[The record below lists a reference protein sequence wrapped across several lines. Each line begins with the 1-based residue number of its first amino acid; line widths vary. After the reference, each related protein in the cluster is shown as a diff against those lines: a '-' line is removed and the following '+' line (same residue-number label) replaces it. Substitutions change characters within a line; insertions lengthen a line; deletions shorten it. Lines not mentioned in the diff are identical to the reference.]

1 MKTEYEATFLNIDK
15 NEIQERL
22 RKLGAKLIKP
32 EFLQKRVTFN
42 LPSGHEIRGAWIRVR
57 DEADKVTMSLK
68 IVDGD
73 KIENQ
78 KEILAYLG
86 GKMRM
91 HRIKVLIGDSVEV
104 VLDPY
109 GGKGRIIKRL

>member
-1 MKTEYEATFLNIDK
+1 MIDQKKEKLATVRGVVTEA
-15 NEIQERL
+15 
-22 RKLGAKLIKP
+22 
-32 EFLQKRVTFN
+32 
-42 LPSGHEIRGAWIRVR
+42 LPSTLFRVNVNIEDGN
-57 DEADKVTMSLK
+57 DEK
-68 IVDGD
+68 
-73 KIENQ
+73 

-104 VLDPY
+104 ILDPY

>member
-1 MKTEYEATFLNIDK
+1 MSDQKKEKLLTAKGVVTES
-15 NEIQERL
+15 
-22 RKLGAKLIKP
+22 
-32 EFLQKRVTFN
+32 
-42 LPSGHEIRGAWIRVR
+42 LPSTLFRVKL
-57 DEADKVTMSLK
+57 DDKDVN
-68 IVDGD
+68 VEED
-73 KIENQ
+73 K

-91 HRIKVLIGDSVEV
+91 HRIKVLIGDTVEI

>member
-1 MKTEYEATFLNIDK
+1 MSDIK
-15 NEIQERL
+15 NE
-22 RKLGAKLIKP
+22 KLLTARGQITEA
-32 EFLQKRVTFN
+32 
-42 LPSGHEIRGAWIRVR
+42 LPSTLFRV
-57 DEADKVTMSLK
+57 K
-68 IVDGD
+68 IVSPE
-73 KIENQ
+73 INTES

-91 HRIKVLIGDSVEV
+91 HRIKVLIGDHVEI